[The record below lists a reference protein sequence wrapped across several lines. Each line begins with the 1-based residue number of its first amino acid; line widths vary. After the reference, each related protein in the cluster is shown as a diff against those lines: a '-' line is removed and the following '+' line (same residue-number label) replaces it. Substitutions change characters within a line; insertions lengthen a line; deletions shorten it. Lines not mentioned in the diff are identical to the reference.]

1 MPAAHAL
8 TTPPG
13 QGDKQDLFVC
23 FGKKIS
29 FFEDLYFDVLVF
41 FGKEAKKME
50 HICPD
55 LVLPEIEG
63 HSFAEVIGE
72 GRSDHCILSCLE
84 LLLYFPKMNSIY
96 STFA

>member
-1 MPAAHAL
+1 
-8 TTPPG
+8 
-13 QGDKQDLFVC
+13 
-23 FGKKIS
+23 
-29 FFEDLYFDVLVF
+29 
-41 FGKEAKKME
+41 ME
-50 HICPD
+50 QICPD